1 MGLPAKSGNAIEGK
15 KCIVI
20 GAGIAG
26 LAFVLSLQKSLQ
38 DRFPD
43 VVIYEK
49 LNSINDLSNEGY
61 PLPIRSDKHGVGGYE
76 VLDKLGI
83 MKEVMQCD
91 IAKSGN
97 GMHIWNKDWKIRQRM
112 DNSNANLLVTRNN
125 LWNCLKNAIQPGPIF
140 HFGTP
145 CSAVNHLDNGRILLK
160 FENDTFDECDIL
172 VVADG
177 SFSKIREM
185 LRKEAGI
192 SFAGASGISGNSY
205 FSQSIPKPVDTEWGA
220 LLNDGTVVF
229 VARLSKRKV
238 VWSLTYLNN
247 QPRPA
252 SRNPSDSQGEALLSE
267 ALQRGSLFAEPFATL
282 VQTTAPSATEAF
294 NLWERQPLEHSQ
306 SSPIAFIGDANH
318 AISQFGGNGG
328 NLALCD
334 AWDLAEQIL
343 ARDCLSSALAAFD
356 ALVVPRAKQAYR
368 RSRWTLALLHSKGW
382 QAFAYHSIFKII
394 SFFSLK

>member
-1 MGLPAKSGNAIEGK
+1 MPGHAIKGK
-15 KCIVI
+15 RCIVV

-26 LAFVLSLQKSLQ
+26 LAFVLSLQKLLLDS
-38 DRFPD
+38 FPE

-49 LNSINDLSNEGY
+49 LNSVNDLSNEGF
-61 PLPIRSDKHGVGGYE
+61 PLPILSDKHGGGGYE
-76 VLDKLGI
+76 VLEKLGI
-83 MKEVMQCD
+83 LKDVTESN

-97 GMHIWNKDWKIRQRM
+97 GMHIWDKDWKIRLKM
-112 DNSNANLLVTRNN
+112 DNSNAKLLITRNN

-140 HFGTP
+140 RFGMT
-145 CSAVNHLDNGRILLK
+145 CSAINRLENGRIHLQ

-177 SFSKIREM
+177 SFSK
-185 LRKEAGI
+185 LRNMPKNGVGV
-192 SFAGASGISGNSY
+192 SFAGACGISGNSY
-205 FSQSIPKPVDTEWGA
+205 FSQSIPKPVDKEWGA
-220 LLNDGTVVF
+220 LLHDGTVVF
-229 VARLSKRKV
+229 VARLSERKV
-238 VWSLTYLNN
+238 IWSLTYLDN

-252 SRNPSDSQGEALLSE
+252 SRNPSNSQAEALFRE
-267 ALQRGSLFAEPFATL
+267 ALQRGSLFGEPFATL
-282 VQTTAPSATEAF
+282 VRATAPSAIEAF
-294 NLWERQPLEHSQ
+294 NLWEKQPLEHIR

-343 ARDCLSSALAAFD
+343 TRDSFSSALAAFD
-356 ALVVPRAKQAYR
+356 ALVIPRAKQAFR
-368 RSRWTLALLHSKGW
+368 KSRWTLSLLHSKGW

-394 SFFSLK
+394 SLFSLK